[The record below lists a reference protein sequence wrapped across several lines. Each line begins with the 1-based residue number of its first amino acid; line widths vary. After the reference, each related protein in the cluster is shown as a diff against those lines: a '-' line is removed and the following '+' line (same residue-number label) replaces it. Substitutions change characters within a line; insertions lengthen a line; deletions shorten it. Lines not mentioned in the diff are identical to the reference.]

1 MKPDGDNIKIILKE
15 ISVKDAKSF
24 YRLYL
29 GDEPNIQAQTTDKE
43 HMNPIQFTE
52 HILSLCEE
60 RDDYITTKTFDRNF
74 IFSNLNKLGN
84 NWAIYSGKELNW
96 TLPCTIGTSYY

>member
-1 MKPDGDNIKIILKE
+1 MNSLKIIYDIPINYTENGQSKTYNSKGEIKI
-15 ISVKDAKSF
+15 
-24 YRLYL
+24 
-29 GDEPNIQAQTTDKE
+29 DKR
-43 HMNPIQFTE
+43 NDF
-52 HILSLCEE
+52 
-60 RDDYITTKTFDRNF
+60 ITTKTFDRNF